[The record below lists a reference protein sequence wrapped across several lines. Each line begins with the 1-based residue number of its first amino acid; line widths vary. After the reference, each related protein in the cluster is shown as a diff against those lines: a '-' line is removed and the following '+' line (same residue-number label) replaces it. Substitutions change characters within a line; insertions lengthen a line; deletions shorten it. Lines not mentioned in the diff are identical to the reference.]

1 MSQIRWLFI
10 VCGFV
15 RDKISSAQE
24 ACQASGLNRHCSLI
38 KFSSLCYSSRQCLIS
53 RAPSENSQAATMGMG
68 QSKRSVDI
76 TATPKKG
83 EAENGIAKVVADD
96 GTELVGKVEKIVD
109 NDENK
114 APNGTTPH
122 NGHAEEPV
130 S

>member
-1 MSQIRWLFI
+1 
-10 VCGFV
+10 
-15 RDKISSAQE
+15 
-24 ACQASGLNRHCSLI
+24 
-38 KFSSLCYSSRQCLIS
+38 
-53 RAPSENSQAATMGMG
+53 MGMG

-83 EAENGIAKVVADD
+83 EAAENGKVIDD

-114 APNGTTPH
+114 APNGVTPH

-130 S
+130 SFFPVLYFFNVF